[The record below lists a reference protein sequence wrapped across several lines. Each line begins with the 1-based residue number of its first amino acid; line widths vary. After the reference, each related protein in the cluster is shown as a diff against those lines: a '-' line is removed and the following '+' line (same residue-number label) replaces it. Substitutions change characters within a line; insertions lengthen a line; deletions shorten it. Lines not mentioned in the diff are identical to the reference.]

1 MNNFQGPRGIKFFL
15 DTANLDEI
23 RQGVEWGLI
32 DGVTTNPTLV
42 AKEGANFHK
51 RIVEICDLVS
61 KTVPYASVSAEV
73 TALDAP
79 GMLEQGKTLSKLH
92 PNVTVKVPLIPEGL
106 RACLQLRENGIQV
119 NVTLCFSPAQAIL
132 AAKAGATYVSPFVGR
147 LDDIGSDGM
156 HLIREIAEVYQ
167 ARPVDTQILSASL
180 RHPMHVVESA
190 KAGAHVATMP
200 FSVMKALF
208 QHPLTDSG
216 LKRFL
221 EDWDKVKD
229 KVQ

>member
-1 MNNFQGPRGIKFFL
+1 M
-15 DTANLDEI
+15 
-23 RQGVEWGLI
+23 
-32 DGVTTNPTLV
+32 
-42 AKEGANFHK
+42 
-51 RIVEICDLVS
+51 VS

-92 PNVTVKVPLIPEGL
+92 RNVTVKVPLIPEGL
-106 RACLQLRENGIQV
+106 RACRQLRENGIQV